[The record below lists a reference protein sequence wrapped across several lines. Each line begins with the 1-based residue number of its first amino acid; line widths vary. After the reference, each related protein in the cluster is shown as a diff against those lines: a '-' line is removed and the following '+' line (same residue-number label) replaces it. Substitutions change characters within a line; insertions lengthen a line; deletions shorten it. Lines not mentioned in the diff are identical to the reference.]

1 MRATCSLI
9 LSVSLL
15 FPNAVLAST
24 QTTQDKNAK
33 QAAPEP
39 QPVAPFGAFEKLPH
53 LARHK

>member
-1 MRATCSLI
+1 MSAICSLI